1 MSGALANHGINILY
15 VLVIF
20 FVGSKVARIA
30 ANLLVKAMT
39 RGNVDKTLT
48 RFAGNAVRW
57 VLLVLLAIACLG
69 VFGIETTSFAALIG
83 AAGLAIGLAFQGTLS
98 SVAAGVMLLVLR
110 PFKVDDF
117 VTVAGVTGTIVELGL
132 FGISMNTPQGV
143 RVVIPNAE
151 VWGATLTN
159 FTHNPERRVEIDVGV
174 DYGAD
179 IDEVRAILE
188 AAVKT
193 VTEGTTRE
201 GEVFLAGLGASSV
214 DWQVRT
220 FCHNDN
226 YWPVWQATIRATKMA
241 LDAAHISIPYPQMDV
256 HLDKVA

>member
-20 FVGSKVARIA
+20 FVGSKIARIA

-39 RGNVDKTLT
+39 KGNVDKTLT
-48 RFAGNAVRW
+48 RFTGNAVRW
-57 VLLVLLAIACLG
+57 VLLILLGIACLG

-83 AAGLAIGLAFQGTLS
+83 AAGLAVGLAFQGTLS

-110 PFKVDDF
+110 PFKVDDY
-117 VTVAGVTGTIVELGL
+117 VTVAGQTGTIVEVGL
-132 FGISMNTPQGV
+132 FGISMDTPQGV

-151 VWGATLTN
+151 AWGATLSN
-159 FTHNPERRVEIDVGV
+159 FTHNSERRVEIDVGV

-201 GEVFLAGLGASSV
+201 GEVFLAGLGGSSV

-241 LDAAHISIPYPQMDV
+241 LDAANISIPFPQMDV
-256 HLDKVA
+256 HLDKAA